1 VGGVVLP
8 LLVVLLSSLGW
19 VTGNVVSKVW
29 EIWDKSVSLSDE
41 ILEKIGSKIC
51 LKRKSHVR
59 SKKYI
64 RTWFLTRVDRLISS
78 SMV

>member
-1 VGGVVLP
+1 VVLVDGVVLP
-8 LLVVLLSSLGW
+8 LLVVLLLICGW

-29 EIWDKSVSLSDE
+29 EISDKSLSFADE

-51 LKRKSHVR
+51 LKRKNHVR

-64 RTWFLTRVDRLISS
+64 RTWFLTRVVR
-78 SMV
+78 